1 MSTLV
6 GVNRL
11 LHSCRTVTYTNFNVR
26 VLSRPRSY
34 AVRRSC
40 RGTVRYWYSTIK
52 VPLCCGGGMLAVRS
66 RYTCGTVKV
75 CSWCASGMLTGVVPV
90 RCMEAK
96 VLEVF
101 HYHM

>member
-1 MSTLV
+1 MSVLV
-6 GVNRL
+6 EVNRL
-11 LHSCRTVTYTNFNVR
+11 LHSSITVTYINFIVR

-40 RGTVRYWYSTIK
+40 RDTVCYWYGTIK
-52 VPLCCGGGMLAVRS
+52 VPLWCGGGILAVRS
-66 RYTCGTVKV
+66 RYTRGTVKV
-75 CSWCASGMLTGVVPV
+75 RSWCASGILTDVVPV
-90 RCMEAK
+90 RYMEAK